1 MIVIICSPNMFLRHQ
16 RLHKLIFDEDGLPD
30 GAEVAYYARGQ
41 VVYVCV
47 LCKSYCVCI
56 TLLTVLF

>member
-1 MIVIICSPNMFLRHQ
+1 
-16 RLHKLIFDEDGLPD
+16 LHKLIFDEDGLPD

-47 LCKSYCVCI
+47 LCESYCVCI
-56 TLLTVLF
+56 TLLTGLF